1 MSGFTNKVNI
11 SWIVFRSK
19 VFLKADIA
27 SVSSSPGESL
37 KHTISGLVHQTIHL
51 VCTR

>member
-11 SWIVFRSK
+11 SWIVFRCK
-19 VFLKADIA
+19 VLLKTDIS
-27 SVSSSPGESL
+27 SVSSPPGESL
-37 KHTISGLVHQTIHL
+37 KHTISGLVDQTMHL